1 MTRQIRPIPKYRTVS
16 EPAAS
21 GCGLAT
27 IDVSPIGED
36 TYYVNRVFV
45 PAKMRGSGVATR
57 LFTRLTEDADK
68 DSITLYIDPT
78 TNYGSDLERLTALF
92 ARFGFVKGDY
102 EYGSMR
108 RLPVAR

>member
-1 MTRQIRPIPKYRTVS
+1 MLQIRPPPKYRTVS
-16 EPAAS
+16 EPADN

-27 IDVSPIGED
+27 IDVSPIGD
-36 TYYVNRVFV
+36 DLYYVNRVFV
-45 PAKMRGSGVATR
+45 PQKMRGHGVATR

-78 TNYGSDLERLTALF
+78 TNYGSDIKRLTALF

-102 EYGSMR
+102 EHGSMCR
-108 RLPVAR
+108 RPR